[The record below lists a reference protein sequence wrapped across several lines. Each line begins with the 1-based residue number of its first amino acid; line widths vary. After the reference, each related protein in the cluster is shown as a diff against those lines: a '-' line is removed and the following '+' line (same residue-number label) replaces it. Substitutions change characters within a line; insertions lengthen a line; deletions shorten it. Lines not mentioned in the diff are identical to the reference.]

1 MPNGVGTIPDGHVLW
16 NNAMQ
21 VNATQ
26 MAFSH
31 IDGNGNDID
40 VFFPLYKNGDTFV
53 LQDQNNS
60 NNYQSWEINGTPT
73 IGNNAWIVI
82 PVQLTASGGT
92 GTTNFANNHQVIW
105 AIVTSGLQGATGPTG
120 ATGPVGATGVQ
131 GSTGATGIQGGS
143 GASGATGLQ
152 GSTGVTGAT
161 GVDGATGVIGS
172 TGATG
177 VAGGQ
182 GSTGATGATGVIG
195 ATGVVGSTGATGVL
209 GSTGATGAT
218 GVVGSTGSTG
228 VVGSTGVAGSTGING
243 ATGATGV
250 VGSTG
255 ATGATGIGTTGA
267 TGSTGATG
275 VGTAGATGATGP
287 AITTPVTID
296 QGGTAATDAG
306 TALFNLGCPAHYCI
320 VRASASQTPNLLP
333 FAYFATWTTSS
344 TTVTLTSGNTS
355 ALAIGMT
362 LSPTALRTFAIAS
375 IVDSVTFTI
384 SGIPTLAG
392 TAASLPIFT
401 TTNSTFT
408 YPTGAQTALEGR
420 TIVVGDVVLF
430 SGQTQITTMG
440 PWVCTV
446 QGALGVS
453 QVMTRPSWFTATGY
467 PIACT
472 LQRGN
477 VSAGQTYSVYQV
489 TPADSDLAI
498 GQVSLA
504 VSLVAA
510 RGAVAV
516 LGGNTFSGKNTF
528 QAGSLGSGA
537 VPFAFQAGV
546 LMTTPQAHSVEWDGM
561 LEYTTALMTFAG
573 TWGTGSTTITL
584 TTGTTSGLVVGAA
597 IASGITGAAQLF
609 VTAITGRLTFTVGA
623 NPTNTGSS
631 AAFTIA
637 NRDSIVTTNSFGT
650 Y

>member
-1 MPNGVGTIPDGHVLW
+1 
-16 NNAMQ
+16 
-21 VNATQ
+21 
-26 MAFSH
+26 
-31 IDGNGNDID
+31 
-40 VFFPLYKNGDTFV
+40 
-53 LQDQNNS
+53 
-60 NNYQSWEINGTPT
+60 
-73 IGNNAWIVI
+73 
-82 PVQLTASGGT
+82 
-92 GTTNFANNHQVIW
+92 
-105 AIVTSGLQGATGPTG
+105 
-120 ATGPVGATGVQ
+120 
-131 GSTGATGIQGGS
+131 
-143 GASGATGLQ
+143 
-152 GSTGVTGAT
+152 
-161 GVDGATGVIGS
+161 
-172 TGATG
+172 
-177 VAGGQ
+177 
-182 GSTGATGATGVIG
+182 
-195 ATGVVGSTGATGVL
+195 
-209 GSTGATGAT
+209 
-218 GVVGSTGSTG
+218 
-228 VVGSTGVAGSTGING
+228 
-243 ATGATGV
+243 
-250 VGSTG
+250 
-255 ATGATGIGTTGA
+255 
-267 TGSTGATG
+267 
-275 VGTAGATGATGP
+275 
-287 AITTPVTID
+287 
-296 QGGTAATDAG
+296 
-306 TALFNLGCPAHYCI
+306 
-320 VRASASQTPNLLP
+320 
-333 FAYFATWTTSS
+333 
-344 TTVTLTSGNTS
+344 
-355 ALAIGMT
+355 
-362 LSPTALRTFAIAS
+362 
-375 IVDSVTFTI
+375 
-384 SGIPTLAG
+384 
-392 TAASLPIFT
+392 
-401 TTNSTFT
+401 
-408 YPTGAQTALEGR
+408 
-420 TIVVGDVVLF
+420 
-430 SGQTQITTMG
+430 MG

-546 LMTTPQAHSVEWDGM
+546 LMTTPQAHSVEWDGL

-631 AAFTIA
+631 TAFTIA